1 MTTDDEIAE
10 RPSLRITKLVITNY
24 RCFRGQRVLPF
35 ADGAS
40 GPDAIVTFHG
50 DNGTGKSTAI
60 AALDEFFLG
69 LTLCLTEG
77 EATGEVTASWDVPMP
92 VGDRTLTLSSRDR
105 PAGTDGPT
113 ELEVWF
119 QDPRLG
125 AFRVRHIPSGK
136 RVRLRAERRPS
147 EPDDSEFKPVAMEDR
162 DRLLTW
168 IQTPLGPQSRAL
180 AILDERRR
188 PSWMSRTEQGSL
200 LHPALAKQLLSV
212 RMDYDPEARQRW
224 RAFVESLQRFP
235 QFKNRIIDIQL
246 DRTGAAPEMVVED
259 PGKTVLPLD
268 KLSSGEQQ
276 LIVLYAGVVFARTPI
291 VAIAEPELSL
301 DEKNQ
306 KTFGALL
313 AGLVKEGHVDQVILE
328 SHVPAFD
335 GERVLRFSR
344 SATGSTEVERVPSL
358 GPEAIELRQRA
369 TAQGADQR
377 WVTRDGY
384 TQLPDAMCADLG
396 VGSGANVW
404 FLKNHER
411 WGAWPEKELEQLF
424 DPGNEAEKNDE

>member
-1 MTTDDEIAE
+1 MPTDDESAE

-24 RCFRGQRVLPF
+24 RCFRARTVLPF
-35 ADGAS
+35 GNGAS

-60 AALDEFFLG
+60 TALDEFFLA

-77 EATGEVTASWDVPMP
+77 EATGEVTASWDAPMP
-92 VGDRTLTLSSRDR
+92 VGDRMLPLSSRDR
-105 PAGTDGPT
+105 PAGANGPT

-125 AFRVRHIPSGK
+125 AFRVRYIPSGK

-147 EPDDSEFKPVAMEDR
+147 EPDDSEFKPVAAADR

-168 IQTPLGPQSRAL
+168 IQTPLGLQSRAL

-200 LHPALAKQLLSV
+200 LHPALAQQLLSV
-212 RMDYDPEARQRW
+212 KMDFDPEARQRW

-235 QFKNRIIDIQL
+235 QFKDKIIDIQPG
-246 DRTGAAPEMVVED
+246 RSGAPPDIVVEE

-313 AGLVKEGHVDQVILE
+313 AELVKDGHVDQVILE

-335 GERVLRFSR
+335 GEHVLRFSR
-344 SATGSTEVERVPSL
+344 SATGSTEVERVQSL
-358 GPEAIELRQRA
+358 GPEAIELRERA
-369 TAQGADQR
+369 TKQGAKQR

-384 TQLPDAMCADLG
+384 TQLPEIMCTDLDI
-396 VGSGANVW
+396 GSGAHVW
-404 FLKNHER
+404 FLRNHGR
-411 WGAWPEKELEQLF
+411 WGAWPERELEELF
-424 DPGNEAEKNDE
+424 DPGSEAAKDDE